1 MVNNNST
8 PEINGPLTG
17 IKVLDWTIWQFG
29 PVSTSMM
36 GDMGADVIKIE
47 SLAGIGIDA
56 TGILGNED
64 VGGALEVSEELEIA
78 RLQGE
83 ITNSVQVNREI
94 VVELMRTC
102 LASEEDT

>member
-8 PEINGPLTG
+8 TEINGPLTG

-47 SLAGIGIDA
+47 SLDGDP
-56 TGILGNED
+56 
-64 VGGALEVSEELEIA
+64 SW
-78 RLQGE
+78 
-83 ITNSVQVNREI
+83 
-94 VVELMRTC
+94 
-102 LASEEDT
+102 

>member
-1 MVNNNST
+1 MCVCVLFCFFFKVT
-8 PEINGPLTG
+8 ATTEIYTLSLHDALP
-17 IKVLDWTIWQFG
+17 I
-29 PVSTSMM
+29 
-36 GDMGADVIKIE
+36 

-56 TGILGNED
+56 TGLPGTED
-64 VGGALEVSEELEIA
+64 VGGVLEGAEELEIA